1 MMMTQVIEILIKI
14 VYVGLDV
21 PELGISTLPLL
32 GFVIQGQRLL
42 GLETNF
48 KQEK

>member
-1 MMMTQVIEILIKI
+1 MTLIDVVLVEI